1 LPPWSNPAFSHRIS
15 ENSSDYCARDFT
27 APGLSAFPESAGCCS
42 EAKDKVLGG
51 WSLALIG
58 NASGQTFGAEEVSI
72 RGVFDKETR
81 RKPLAFAADALSYG
95 V

>member
-1 LPPWSNPAFSHRIS
+1 V
-15 ENSSDYCARDFT
+15 EGKKY
-27 APGLSAFPESAGCCS
+27 
-42 EAKDKVLGG
+42 
-51 WSLALIG
+51 
-58 NASGQTFGAEEVSI
+58 I